1 MTLQQLQRDFL
12 TEVSA
17 DDDVPAS
24 STGMA
29 AYRNAYRGRL
39 IDALESSFER
49 TRRWVGDEAF
59 AAVAAHYVL
68 THPPTGWTLDE
79 FGANFPET
87 LAELFADDPE
97 VAELAW
103 LEWHMQQAFTA
114 PDRAELTAAAL
125 AEAELG
131 ESDWAELRFGMAA
144 GFATRPVRSDLAP
157 LWRNLSNDGQP
168 SPNLAP
174 LLAQRLVVWRQAL
187 KPRFRLLD
195 EAEFSVL
202 HPLILGE
209 TFGCAAEAVADHP
222 EAAGLLGTWLA
233 QWLTEGL
240 FSGFSCPLP
249 PPANSR

>member
-1 MTLQQLQRDFL
+1 VTLKQLQRDFL
-12 TEVSA
+12 TEVSG

-24 STGMA
+24 STGMTI
-29 AYRNAYRGRL
+29 YRNAYRGRL
-39 IDALESSFER
+39 IGALESSFER

-59 AAVAAHYVL
+59 AAAAAHYVL

-79 FGANFPET
+79 FGADFPET
-87 LAELFADDPE
+87 LAELFTDDPE

-103 LEWHMQQAFTA
+103 LEWHMQQAFAA
-114 PDRAELTAAAL
+114 PDLAELTAAAL

-144 GFATRPVRSDLAP
+144 GYKTRPVRSDLAP
-157 LWRNLSNDGQP
+157 LWRSLASADQP

-174 LLAQRLVVWRQAL
+174 LMAQRLVVWRQDL
-187 KPRFRLLD
+187 QPHFRLLD

-202 HPLILGE
+202 HRLALGE
-209 TFGCAAEAVADHP
+209 TFGRAAEAVADHP

-240 FSGFSCPLP
+240 FSGFSCPSP
-249 PPANSR
+249 PPASSR